1 MNPELEM
8 IENAVRA
15 IMAEVEDVKDGLL
28 EVEDIEPAIRRQLTS
43 LYLNGITFA
52 KTEEVK

>member
-15 IMAEVEDVKDGLL
+15 IMVEVEDVRDELL
-28 EVEDIEPAIRRQLTS
+28 EVEDIEPTIRRTLMAM
-43 LYLNGITFA
+43 YLNGITFA
-52 KTEEVK
+52 KTQEVK